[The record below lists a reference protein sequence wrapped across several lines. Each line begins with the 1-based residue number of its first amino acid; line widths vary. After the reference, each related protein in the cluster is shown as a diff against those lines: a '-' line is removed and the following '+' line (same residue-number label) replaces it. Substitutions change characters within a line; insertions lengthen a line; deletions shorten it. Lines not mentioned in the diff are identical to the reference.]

1 MPILNNEVVQLGDNL
16 YDLSNGRG
24 IVVSLSEETIEVL
37 FDNGRR
43 ISFNKYGQLDGVRRL
58 FWQYPIIIDPPK
70 SLPQWEK
77 IVNVITAVYRL
88 TNHQD

>member
-1 MPILNNEVVQLGDNL
+1 MPSLSNEAVQLSDIL

-24 IVVSLSEETIEVL
+24 TAVALTEESIEVL

-43 ISFNKYGQLDGVRRL
+43 ITFNAYGQLDGVRRL
-58 FWQYPIIIDPPK
+58 FWQYPVIIDPPK
-70 SLPQWEK
+70 SLPKWEK